1 MNDTEFVAWVDDHVR
16 ADKRLPACKRVGD
29 TAELF
34 EKNSDGDMTLR
45 IEGLPES
52 VVIISPEDAKKWELF
67 CGNKPKNW
75 MKRCDYLLIGKTD
88 GRYFAIF
95 VELKKTLRDEDDPRH
110 EENGYA
116 QLRWSQPLLHYLVSV
131 FNTDSCT
138 ELSRSEFSIKFW
150 QIGEKP
156 FRDLVKSPVYLGED
170 GDVHFDGTYER
181 LTIHNRVTPF
191 ISLRDLLES

>member
-1 MNDTEFVAWVDDHVR
+1 MSDTDFVAWVDDHVR
-16 ADKRLPACKRVGD
+16 RDKRLPACKRTGD
-29 TAELF
+29 TIELF
-34 EKNSDGDMTLR
+34 EKNSDVDMTLR

-75 MKRCDYLLIGKTD
+75 MKRCDYLLIGKAD

-95 VELKKTLRDEDDPRH
+95 VELKKALRDENDPKH

-138 ELSRSEFSIKFW
+138 DLSRSEFSIKYW

-156 FRDLVKSPVYLGED
+156 SREHAMSPVYLGEEE
-170 GDVHFDGTYER
+170 DVRFDGKYKG